1 MSEINAFTIR
11 VYGLLISEGSLLL
24 SQENIYG
31 SIYTKLPGGGLE
43 FGEGTIECLQREFV
57 EEANLAIRVDNH
69 FYTTEEF
76 VASAFNA
83 KMQVMSIY
91 YTVSCADLSPLSHL
105 PQSDF
110 KKHGDQKLFWK
121 KLSELSTKDVDLSI
135 DKIVIEKLLQ
145 GLKTIQS

>member
-11 VYGLLISEGSLLL
+11 VYGLLISEESLLL

-43 FGEGTIECLQREFV
+43 FGEGTIECLQREFM
-57 EEANLAIRVDNH
+57 EEANLAIRVEDH

-76 VASAFNA
+76 VVSAFNPQ
-83 KMQVMSIY
+83 MQVMSIY
-91 YTVSCADLSPLSHL
+91 YKISCANLSPLSLL
-105 PQSDF
+105 PPSDF

-121 KLSELSTKDVDLSI
+121 KLSELSINDVDLSL
-135 DKIVIEKLLQ
+135 DKIVIKRLLQ
-145 GLKTIQS
+145 GP